1 MKSYGSSEKRTCA
14 ASSSKYISIMERDQ
28 TNTPDNTPRGTQ
40 GTETAPGNEKHQE
53 RRPNEQGKAG
63 DATDATR
70 TNPGQDRSGQPDSKK
85 DDRQPA
91 HPKPDHNTE
100 REEGNDASRTRA
112 EDKGAD
118 AHRGNKMPDGQKTQ
132 VENPTK

>member
-1 MKSYGSSEKRTCA
+1 MEVPRTDLCDIII
-14 ASSSKYISIMERDQ
+14 KHISIMERNP
-28 TNTPDNTPRGTQ
+28 TNTPGNTPRGTQ
-40 GTETAPGNEKHQE
+40 ENDTAPGTEKNQE

-70 TNPGQDRSGQPDSKK
+70 TNPGQDRSGQPDGKK

-91 HPKPDHNTE
+91 HPTPDHDTE

-112 EDKGAD
+112 EDKGPD

-132 VENPTK
+132 VENSTK